1 MASENSALTET
12 SEIDEQI
19 VAYLDGELDTEEVAR
34 VERRLAD
41 DPAYR
46 ARLAQLERAWDMLDT
61 LQRTEAD
68 DDFVNSTVAMV
79 AVQAEQEAKTQAL
92 RVARRRNLTAAALAA
107 VVLLTGALTYGIVH
121 RRVTRENRQLVRDLP
136 VIERVDEYKYIDR
149 LEFLKQLE
157 RENLFAAEVVDEM

>member
-1 MASENSALTET
+1 MASENPALTET